1 MKAKIMIVST
11 LVAIATLLS
20 WITNQTDMSPIHEGN
35 SEYLSSPSTIT
46 EENSVSLSLPSPIAG
61 QDAFPNE
68 PLEVQRNTNRNRS
81 MSIPAESNQV
91 QETDYARTIRMLGS
105 TPDPFA
111 HAREN
116 YEEKWSHIVDE
127 MELSDS
133 DKHLFEQLWIEHEA
147 YNLDLIH
154 QVQMGTISAEDWIQ
168 GTRPKSE
175 LENSLRQFLSAEQ
188 METYQNHSQSLQ
200 DAFQSEID
208 ATQEKLIANQY
219 TDIIWFSDRNDL
231 PTVLSY
237 IASGADPNA
246 MPLDGSTTPL
256 HNAAR
261 NGNVEMIQALIQAGA
276 DVNLTTSSPDLLNL
290 APLHEAAFAGNVEA
304 IRTLIAAGADINYYP
319 ADSSPTTAL
328 RLAALAGQK
337 DAVREL
343 LALGA
348 SATGDIGKNAL
359 IDARNVAQDFEIEQ
373 MLINAGARD

>member
-1 MKAKIMIVST
+1 MKAKITIVST
-11 LVAIATLLS
+11 LAAIAALLS
-20 WITNQTDMSPIHEGN
+20 WIANQTDINPIHEVD
-35 SEYLSSPSTIT
+35 SEYQSPPLTIT
-46 EENSVSLSLPSPIAG
+46 EKNSESLPFPSPIAG

-68 PLEVQRNTNRNRS
+68 PLDVQRDTNRNRS
-81 MSIPAESNQV
+81 ISIPAESNQV
-91 QETDYARTIRMLGS
+91 QETAYNRAIRMLGS
-105 TPDPFA
+105 APDPFA
-111 HAREN
+111 NALEN
-116 YEEKWSHIVDE
+116 YEKNWSNIVDE
-127 MELSDS
+127 MDLSDS

-154 QVQMGTISAEDWIQ
+154 QMQMGTISAEDWIQ
-168 GTRPKSE
+168 GTRSKSE